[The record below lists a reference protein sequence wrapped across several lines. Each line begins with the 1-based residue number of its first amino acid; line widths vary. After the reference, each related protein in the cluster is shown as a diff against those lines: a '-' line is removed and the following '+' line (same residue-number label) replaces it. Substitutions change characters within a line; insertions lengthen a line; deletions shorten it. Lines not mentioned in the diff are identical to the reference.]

1 MGHFAGESVTQQP
14 HHCEYKGIDEHDGAS
29 LAFGNQRTTARCE
42 VDALN
47 DCATLYFGEREDF
60 VLHLGRDNLRSVAE
74 LATQAHAELAAPD
87 A

>member
-1 MGHFAGESVTQQP
+1 MSKMALHWRSGISIESWVQM
-14 HHCEYKGIDEHDGAS
+14 DEH
-29 LAFGNQRTTARCE
+29 TTARCE

-74 LATQAHAELAAPD
+74 LASQAHAELVAAD
-87 A
+87 G

>member
-1 MGHFAGESVTQQP
+1 MALHWRSGVSVESWVQ
-14 HHCEYKGIDEHDGAS
+14 IDE
-29 LAFGNQRTTARCE
+29 RTTTRCE

-74 LATQAHAELAAPD
+74 LATYAHAELAAAD
-87 A
+87 G